1 MIDVTF
7 HPGEEVNTELKHAR
21 LQVLCDALTS
31 GEYQQTTGFLE
42 RIDPDTEK
50 VLGHCCL
57 GVAAREAMK
66 MGLPVEVTKD
76 KSNCTS
82 FNGNEGVLDY
92 GIFTFYGLPD
102 GNPEVKVSLCSCHAV
117 SGLAQVNDSG
127 KYDFPAIAKLIKTTF
142 IDN

>member
-31 GEYQQTTGFLE
+31 GEYQQTTGVLE

-66 MGLPVEVTKD
+66 MGLPVEVTRD
-76 KSNCTS
+76 SVYRTS
-82 FNGNEGVLDY
+82 FNGNENVLEQTIY
-92 GIFTFYGLPD
+92 TFYGLPD
-102 GNPEVKVSLCSCHAV
+102 GNPEVKVSLCDSHDA
-117 SGLAQVNDSG
+117 SNLAQVNDSRE
-127 KYDFPAIAKLIKTTF
+127 YDFPAIAEIIKTTF

>member
-31 GEYQQTTGFLE
+31 GEYHQTTGTLE
-42 RIDPDTEK
+42 RIDPVTEK
-50 VLGHCCL
+50 IIGHCCL

-76 KSNCTS
+76 NSNCTS
-82 FNGNEGVLDY
+82 FNGYDGVLEY
-92 GIFTFYGLPD
+92 TIFTFYGLSD
-102 GNPEVKVSLCSCHAV
+102 GNPNVKGSLCDCHDT
-117 SGLAQVNDSG
+117 SSLAELNDSR